1 MRGETNV
8 RTRTQHDSFDA
19 ACRCVVARAESDAR
33 FGSFDFRAAHAEAD
47 ADLRELLD
55 NTESLPFRR
64 RGYERDGMLRT
75 VVARAGFAQLYESA
89 QEGAGAKADA
99 LAAVPSAIGH
109 FALDALFER
118 PVQAQV
124 VELLLLPQADRRFTS
139 CVLVHGMGGTG
150 KTVTAVAAVQETA
163 VRAHYFEVFWLTV
176 GADAVGERIKQLQAV
191 MYKQLTGKGTKG
203 EDNDEHELQQMLV
216 GAMAEKQR
224 SLLVLDDPWTAEQV
238 RFLNPIDSSQSD
250 HRLLITTR
258 IRDLV
263 PKATRVELPLMG
275 KDEAV
280 ALLLD
285 LANVEEADYLKDN
298 PRSEWPPPAAYTIV
312 AECGLLPVTLT
323 IAAQVVR
330 SWGDGWGE

>member
-1 MRGETNV
+1 MTPV
-8 RTRTQHDSFDA
+8 I
-19 ACRCVVARAESDAR
+19 AESDAR
-33 FGSFDFRAAHAEAD
+33 YGSFDFRAAHAEAPT
-47 ADLRELLD
+47 DLQDLLD
-55 NTESLPFRR
+55 QHESLPFRR
-64 RGYERDGMLRT
+64 RGYERDGMLKT
-75 VVARAGFAQLYESA
+75 VVQRVGFGDLWESSQAGTASQAE
-89 QEGAGAKADA
+89 A
-99 LAAVPSAIGH
+99 LAAVPHDVAH
-109 FALDALFER
+109 FALEALFER
-118 PVQAQV
+118 PVQAKL
-124 VELLLLPQADRRFTS
+124 VELLLLPKLHKRFTS

-224 SLLVLDDPWTAEQV
+224 SLVVLDDPWMAEQV

-263 PKATRVELPLMG
+263 PKATKVELPLMG

-285 LANVEEADYLKDN
+285 LANVEESSYTKEHPGTA
-298 PRSEWPPPAAYTIV
+298 WPPPAAYTIA

>member
-1 MRGETNV
+1 
-8 RTRTQHDSFDA
+8 
-19 ACRCVVARAESDAR
+19 
-33 FGSFDFRAAHAEAD
+33 
-47 ADLRELLD
+47 
-55 NTESLPFRR
+55 
-64 RGYERDGMLRT
+64 MLRT

-89 QEGAGAKADA
+89 QQQQQRQGQQRGRAGGSGADG
-99 LAAVPSAIGH
+99 LAAVPQAVVH

-124 VELLLLPQADRRFTS
+124 VELLLLPQADQRFTS

-224 SLLVLDDPWTAEQV
+224 SLVVLDDPWMAEQV

-263 PKATRVELPLMG
+263 PKATKVELPLMG
-275 KDEAV
+275 KNEAV

-285 LANVEEADYLKDN
+285 LANVDEASYLKSSPSSRAVGALRHHRLFGLFQELGFFSPVIFNHGSGVVDEGFSF
-298 PRSEWPPPAAYTIV
+298 RHDGIV
-312 AECGLLPVTLT
+312 AIAEVLDLGGGLV
-323 IAAQVVR
+323 
-330 SWGDGWGE
+330 

>member
-1 MRGETNV
+1 MTHS
-8 RTRTQHDSFDA
+8 TPPA
-19 ACRCVVARAESDAR
+19 VVLSRAESDAR
-33 FGSFDFRAAHAEAD
+33 FGGFDFRAAHAEAD

-89 QEGAGAKADA
+89 QQQQRQGQQRGRAGGSGADG
-99 LAAVPSAIGH
+99 LAVVPQAVAH

-224 SLLVLDDPWTAEQV
+224 SLVVLDDPWMAEQV

-263 PKATRVELPLMG
+263 PKATKVELPLMG

-285 LANVEEADYLKDN
+285 LANVEESSYTKEHPGTA
-298 PRSEWPPPAAYTIV
+298 WPPPAAYTIA